1 MKWAIYKKNRSIF
14 VIAVVLIAAIGVI
27 SYLSLDR
34 YRENTRRTRDTR
46 EIIKTIQTLFSLL
59 QDAETG
65 QRGYLLAG
73 QEQYLE
79 PYRAATN
86 GAIAQQLKILRQ
98 MTADNRNQQ
107 RRLDVLEPL
116 IKERLIELAIKI
128 QIRRKKGLTATLET
142 FKKNSG
148 KQLMDEI
155 RVIIA
160 AMQYEENTLLLQRIA
175 QARFSAEQTTVLI
188 IGGSILA
195 SVLVAVAAIA
205 IERELS
211 RRRKAE
217 AALSESEARYRVIVE
232 DQTELI
238 TRFQPDGTLT
248 FANDAYCRYFGLKQ
262 EQIVGKPYEP
272 VIFAEDREY
281 VAKQVNSLNLE
292 NSLVTIENRVIV
304 NGQVRW
310 TQWINRALFDSQGN
324 FIEYQSVGRDI
335 SDRKQAEAALHQLNE
350 ELEIR
355 IQERTQALA
364 QANQELQ
371 SEIAERLQT
380 EKNLQKS
387 EEKYRKLVESCPDA
401 IFVQNEGKF
410 IYVNNAA
417 IEFFGANDSQ
427 DLLGQSIDNFL
438 APETQNKIDESI
450 RLLVEENRLI
460 PLSEE
465 KWLRVDGSIIYGEL
479 AAIPFAYKEEFAVQ
493 VVIRDITARKQAEE
507 QIRQLNAELE
517 ERVKERTAQLE
528 AANKELEAFSYSVSH
543 DLRAPLRSI
552 DGFSQ
557 ALLEDYTDELDAMGK
572 DYLQR
577 VRKAAQRMAE
587 LIDDML
593 HLSRITRSEMHYE
606 RVDLSQLAIEIASEL
621 QNTQPERQVEF
632 AIAPDLVATGDKPLL
647 RILLENLL
655 GNAWKFT
662 TKHQKAKIEFGIIQC
677 NNNCTDCTYFVR
689 DDGAGFDM
697 AYVNKLFGAFQRL
710 HAMTD
715 FEGTGIGLATV
726 QRVVRRHG
734 GRIWAEGAIEQ
745 GATFFFTLSVDDNG
759 QKNDFTCGR

>member
-14 VIAVVLIAAIGVI
+14 VIAVVLIAAIGAI
-27 SYLSLDR
+27 SYLSLER

-46 EIIKTIQTLFSLL
+46 EVIKTVQTLFSLL

-79 PYRAATN
+79 PYQKATN
-86 GAIAQQLKILRQ
+86 GAIAQQIKMLRR
-98 MTADNRNQQ
+98 MTADNPHQQ
-107 RRLDVLEPL
+107 QRLDVLEPL
-116 IKERLIELAIKI
+116 VKKRLAELAIKI
-128 QIRRKKGLTATLET
+128 QIRREKGLAATLET
-142 FKKNSG
+142 FKKDSG
-148 KQLMDEI
+148 KKLMDEI

-160 AMQYEENTLLLQRIA
+160 AMQYEENILLLQRVA
-175 QARFSAEQTTVLI
+175 QARVSAEQTTVLI
-188 IGGSILA
+188 VGGSILA
-195 SVLVAVAAIA
+195 SILVAVAAIA

-217 AALSESEARYRVIVE
+217 TALSQSEARYRGIIE

-238 TRFQPDGTLT
+238 ARFQPDKTLT
-248 FANDAYCRYFGLKQ
+248 FVNEAFCRYFGVTR
-262 EQIVGKPYEP
+262 EQVIGKPYEP
-272 VIFAEDREY
+272 IVFEEDREY
-281 VAKQVNSLNLE
+281 VAQQVSSLNIE

-304 NGQVRW
+304 DGQIRW

-335 SDRKQAEAALHQLNE
+335 SDRKQAEAALNQLND
-350 ELEIR
+350 ELETKVR
-355 IQERTQALA
+355 VRTQALA
-364 QANQELQ
+364 EANQDLQ
-371 SEIAERLQT
+371 TEIAERLQM
-380 EKNLQKS
+380 EKNLQES
-387 EEKYRKLVESCPDA
+387 EEKYRKLVELCPDA

-410 IYVNNAA
+410 VYVNNAA
-417 IEFFGANDSQ
+417 IEFFGAISSQ
-427 DLLGQSIDNFL
+427 ELLGQSIDNFL
-438 APETQNKIDESI
+438 APETQNKIDECI
-450 RLLVEENRLI
+450 RLLIEENRLI

-479 AAIPFAYKEEFAVQ
+479 AAIPFAYKDEFTVQ
-493 VVIRDITARKQAEE
+493 VVIRDITDRKLAEDK
-507 QIRQLNAELE
+507 IRQLNAELE
-517 ERVKERTAQLE
+517 GRVIERTAQLE

-543 DLRAPLRSI
+543 DLRSPLRSI

-557 ALLEDYTDELDAMGK
+557 ALIEDYGDELDAVGR

-593 HLSRITRSEMHYE
+593 HLSRVTRSEMHYE
-606 RVDLSQLAIEIASEL
+606 KVDLSELATEIASEL
-621 QNTQPERQVEF
+621 QNTQPDRQVEF
-632 AIAPDLVATGDKPLL
+632 AIAPDLVATGDKQLL
-647 RILLENLL
+647 KILLENLL

-662 TKHQKAKIEFGIIQC
+662 AKHQKARIEFGITQC
-677 NNNCTDCTYFVR
+677 NNNCTNCTYFVR

-710 HAMTD
+710 HAITD
-715 FEGTGIGLATV
+715 FEGSGIGLATV
-726 QRVVRRHG
+726 QRIVRRHG
-734 GRIWAEGAIEQ
+734 GRIWAKGAVEQ
-745 GATFFFTLSVDDNG
+745 GATFFFSLLIDDNG
-759 QKNDFTCGR
+759 QKNDFTS